1 MTEKSTNYKELSAEL
16 DEILDKLQSSDI
28 DVDDAIGLYDRGIKI
43 AKKLEKYLKE
53 ATNRVEKI
61 KKTWETKEG

>member
-1 MTEKSTNYKELSAEL
+1 MVEKNIGYIELNAEL

-28 DVDDAIGLYDRGIKI
+28 DVDKAIELYDRGMSI
-43 AKKLEKYLKE
+43 ARELEKYLKR
-53 ATNRVEKI
+53 ATNKVEKI